1 MNCEKCGTNKSLI
14 IAPYVMDF
22 NKFCIYRG
30 DGVEVIFQIKNN
42 MIFKPSAH
50 LTPQEVN
57 YIKNNII

>member
-1 MNCEKCGTNKSLI
+1 MNCSRCGTNTSII

-30 DGVEVIFQIKNN
+30 NGVEVIFQIKNS
-42 MIFKPSAH
+42 MVYKPSKP